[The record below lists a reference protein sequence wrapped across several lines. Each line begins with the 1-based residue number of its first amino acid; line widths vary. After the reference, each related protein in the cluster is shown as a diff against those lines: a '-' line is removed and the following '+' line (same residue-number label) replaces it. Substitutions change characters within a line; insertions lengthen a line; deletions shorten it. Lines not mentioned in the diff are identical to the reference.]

1 MIYPFKIIF
10 PMNKVRVYYC
20 RNRDERSK
28 WLHHL
33 KTAVGYSQIEDFYEI
48 QVRSLG
54 SSEYYRMILVKVN
67 SDKSRWLSTSR
78 PRAKSQLRLSRRNT

>member
-1 MIYPFKIIF
+1 MHSLVGVFIKSDKEEQLDNSTAMIYPFKIIF

-33 KTAVGYSQIEDFYEI
+33 KSAMGYSQIDDFYEI
-48 QVRSLG
+48 QV
-54 SSEYYRMILVKVN
+54 
-67 SDKSRWLSTSR
+67 
-78 PRAKSQLRLSRRNT
+78 NTPF

>member
-1 MIYPFKIIF
+1 
-10 PMNKVRVYYC
+10 MNKVRVYYC

-48 QVRSLG
+48 QVGSL
-54 SSEYYRMILVKVN
+54 
-67 SDKSRWLSTSR
+67 
-78 PRAKSQLRLSRRNT
+78 